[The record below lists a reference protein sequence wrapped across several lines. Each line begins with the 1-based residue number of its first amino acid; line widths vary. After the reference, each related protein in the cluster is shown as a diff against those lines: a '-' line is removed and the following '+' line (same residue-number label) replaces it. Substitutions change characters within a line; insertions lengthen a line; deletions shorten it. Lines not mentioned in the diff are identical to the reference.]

1 MSPTFFS
8 FFWGG
13 GGQAWL
19 GTGPVHGPRTK
30 AVIASFGFA
39 YFPFISF
46 TANKGYMS
54 TGILFPQKWW
64 NQIFD
69 GHFCDS
75 CFTKHFVTSTRINF
89 EISYHC
95 FVNSQILLKQTA
107 AAVV

>member
-1 MSPTFFS
+1 MVEPNFEED
-8 FFWGG
+8 
-13 GGQAWL
+13 
-19 GTGPVHGPRTK
+19 
-30 AVIASFGFA
+30 
-39 YFPFISF
+39 
-46 TANKGYMS
+46 
-54 TGILFPQKWW
+54 
-64 NQIFD
+64 D